1 MEFMLT
7 LGKTL
12 LRRFGAELAFR
23 DQNIIFS
30 HKDRK
35 DRQVF
40 NCEKQEGKKTYR
52 FIFFA
57 YFVTFVVKILA
68 LTINMNG

>member
-1 MEFMLT
+1 MVK
-7 LGKTL
+7 KTEQTVATDPKL
-12 LRRFGAELAFR
+12 SPQAFP
-23 DQNIIFS
+23 
-30 HKDRK
+30 RK

-52 FIFFA
+52 FLFFT